1 VVGHLNRVIGEWK
14 LEISRGFRHI
24 GSTHTDP
31 VAVTPRRFR
40 VKTIP
45 HRHHAAGKRR
55 IRRRLDKPVTA
66 PSPEPVFA
74 APNLRY
80 EAAAKARGIA
90 CGGIGA
96 IHLLV
101 RRLGLAE
108 AIDERL
114 HLLKYHLPYHESD
127 HVLNFAYNA
136 LCHGTCLDDIELRR
150 NDVVFLDALG
160 ADRIPDPTT
169 AGDFCRRFTPEDV
182 ETLQDIF
189 DETRLKVWRQQPP
202 EFFDE
207 AVLDVDGTLVATDA
221 RCKQGIDIA
230 YDGTWGYHPLLIS
243 LANTGEV
250 LSLVN
255 RPGNRPSH
263 EGAAEQ
269 LDLAILLC
277 RRAGFRR
284 IYLRGDTDFTQT
296 TQLDAWD
303 AEAVTFL
310 FGIDAMPNL
319 KALAEGLPASDWSE
333 LRRPPP
339 YTAQGKPRARPEKVR
354 DRIVRERG
362 FRDLTRIA
370 EDVAVVDYRPTACH
384 RTYRL
389 VIVRQTIAVTEGQAR
404 LFDEIRYRFYLTNDR
419 EGTGR
424 ELVFKANDRCDQ
436 ENLIAQLKGGVH
448 ALRAAVDNLVSN
460 WAYMVMTAL
469 AWDLKA
475 WLALSVPEHP
485 RHKAAHRGQ
494 KRGLLRM
501 EFKRFVNTIIQM
513 PCQIVRGGRRLVYRL
528 LSWNEWQGVFLR
540 VVHALRC

>member
-1 VVGHLNRVIGEWK
+1 MTEP
-14 LEISRGFRHI
+14 
-24 GSTHTDP
+24 T
-31 VAVTPRRFR
+31 RRFR

-45 HRHHAAGKRR
+45 HRHHAAGKRK
-55 IRRRLDKPVTA
+55 IRQRLDRPVTA
-66 PSPEPVFA
+66 PSPEPIFTA
-74 APNLRY
+74 SNILY
-80 EAAAKARGIA
+80 EAATKTQAIS

-96 IHLLV
+96 IQLLV
-101 RRLGLAE
+101 RKLGLAE

-136 LCHGTCLDDIELRR
+136 LCNGTCLDDIELRR
-150 NDVVFLDALG
+150 NDIVFLDALG

-169 AGDFCRRFTPEDV
+169 AGDFCRRFTPDDV
-182 ETLQDIF
+182 ETLQDAF
-189 DETRLKVWRQQPP
+189 DQTRIQVWKQQPSD
-202 EFFDE
+202 FFDE
-207 AVLDVDGTLVATDA
+207 AVIGADGSLVATGA
-221 RCKQGIDIA
+221 VCKQGVDIA
-230 YDGTWGYHPLLIS
+230 YDGTWGYHPLIVS

-250 LSLVN
+250 LSIVN
-255 RPGNRPSH
+255 RSGNRPSH

-269 LDLAILLC
+269 IDLAILLC
-277 RRAGFRR
+277 RGAGFRK

-296 TQLDAWD
+296 KQLDAWD
-303 AEAVTFL
+303 AEGVTFL

-319 KALAEGLPASDWSE
+319 KAIAEDRPASDWAE
-333 LRRPPP
+333 LQRLPP
-339 YTAQGKPRARPEKVR
+339 YTAKGKPRKRPERVR

-362 FRDLTRIA
+362 FKTLTRVR
-370 EDVAVVDYRPTACH
+370 EDVAEVAYRPTACQ

-389 VIVRQTIAVTEGQAR
+389 IIVRQTIQVEEGQAR

-419 EGTGR
+419 KAAPR
-424 ELVFKANDRCDQ
+424 ALVFKANGRCDQ

-475 WLALSVPEHP
+475 WFALSVPEHP
-485 RHKAAHRGQ
+485 RHKEVHREQ

-501 EFKRFVNTIIQM
+501 EFKRFVNTIILM
-513 PCQIVRGGRRLVYRL
+513 PCQIVRGGHRLLYRL

-540 VVHALRC
+540 VVQTLRC